1 LLLTLVAFSVFYA
14 RDLADRLFSSEE
26 VIAYQELVKRE
37 SQIGPDPL
45 PSSCAGMAKQWQG
58 YVDRFPGSRLVE
70 AAIEKQ
76 KSWQASEAAEIRRGF
91 VITLLKAEIQPR
103 SGERGSS
110 AGESWDGG
118 IFEADLL
125 PDVYAQLVMDG
136 TVVSETPVVMNSL
149 HPEWAVKSR
158 KIQASDEKTVKLV
171 LVERDQFGAV
181 ALSLLPMLG
190 TGCTSA
196 VGTLA
201 GIKKLSDA
209 SADRSNDD
217 LVGEW
222 EGSIRQLLTHELL
235 EFGDCRALVVKVER
249 PERN

>member
-1 LLLTLVAFSVFYA
+1 
-14 RDLADRLFSSEE
+14 
-26 VIAYQELVKRE
+26 
-37 SQIGPDPL
+37 
-45 PSSCAGMAKQWQG
+45 
-58 YVDRFPGSRLVE
+58 
-70 AAIEKQ
+70 
-76 KSWQASEAAEIRRGF
+76 
-91 VITLLKAEIQPR
+91 
-103 SGERGSS
+103 
-110 AGESWDGG
+110 
-118 IFEADLL
+118 
-125 PDVYAQLVMDG
+125 
-136 TVVSETPVVMNSL
+136 
-149 HPEWAVKSR
+149 
-158 KIQASDEKTVKLV
+158 
-171 LVERDQFGAV
+171 
-181 ALSLLPMLG
+181 MLG